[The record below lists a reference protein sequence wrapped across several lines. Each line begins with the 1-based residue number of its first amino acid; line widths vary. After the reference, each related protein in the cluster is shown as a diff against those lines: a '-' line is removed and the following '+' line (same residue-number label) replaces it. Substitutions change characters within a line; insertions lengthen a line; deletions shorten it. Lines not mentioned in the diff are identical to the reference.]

1 MFLNSLSDK
10 VYVTVLLE
18 KTIHLR
24 FYNHIGVLFFF
35 LSEQHR
41 CMHVELWGRNS
52 LKRNI
57 NNFFCHQL
65 QKVFILFYICFLF
78 YVISAQLLNEYIL
91 QLIIYSLEFASS
103 GELA

>member
-1 MFLNSLSDK
+1 MLLDSLSDK

-24 FYNHIGVLFFF
+24 FYNHIGVLFGLLFFLGFF

-41 CMHVELWGRNS
+41 CMYVGLWGHAGDT
-52 LKRNI
+52 LTRNI

-65 QKVFILFYICFLF
+65 QKVFMLFYIYFLC
-78 YVISAQLLNEYIL
+78 YVINAQALK
-91 QLIIYSLEFASS
+91 
-103 GELA
+103 